1 MDREKVIV
9 SQNEKK
15 KKVKKKILP
24 SIDPR
29 PAKSYS
35 AASGR
40 FSHSGSHIDIS
51 KYRYTTTPQHHK
63 LASLA
68 HHYCHSGCMA
78 SHTLHAQLVWPADG
92 WCASAPDQSI
102 CFEIVTASGNGIF
115 HLQCTRG

>member
-1 MDREKVIV
+1 MKGITICCSLLVFLFSVSTAPVVI
-9 SQNEKK
+9 
-15 KKVKKKILP
+15 
-24 SIDPR
+24 
-29 PAKSYS
+29 AS
-35 AASGR
+35 A
-40 FSHSGSHIDIS
+40 
-51 KYRYTTTPQHHK
+51 PQHHK